1 MKRRF
6 AIALPVA
13 ALLLGGLWWTLRGA
27 APQFHAEYAEPQA
40 AIADDAAMRM
50 TAMTSAAPAALQ
62 AGAVQLALLGAAAP
76 DRYLIRNATLTIEA
90 DEPRAAVAAIQSAV
104 RSADGYVS
112 NLRESQDGLGGVHI
126 GLTVRVPEAALDAAL
141 AGMESLGKVLAK
153 NIATQDVTDE
163 FVDLD
168 ARIRNMKRA
177 EERILDHLT
186 RTGDLADIISV
197 EHELT
202 RIRDEV
208 ERMEGRMRVLDN
220 RIRFSTIELTLQQTP
235 AAQPVTPAATFSS
248 GKVLSDAVRSLVERL
263 QVAWAAAIWL
273 AVWSVL
279 WLPALAAVYLVARRL
294 RKGMATDVGVGA

>member
-1 MKRRF
+1 MKRRL
-6 AIALPVA
+6 AIALTVA
-13 ALLLGGLWWTLRGA
+13 ALLLGALWWSLRGA

-40 AIADDAAMRM
+40 VMADDAAMRM
-50 TAMTSAAPAALQ
+50 TAMASAAPAALE
-62 AGAVQLALLGAAAP
+62 AGAVQLALLGAAEP
-76 DRYLIRNATLTIEA
+76 DRYLIRNATLTLETP
-90 DEPRAAVAAIQSAV
+90 DPRAAVAAIQSAV

-112 NLRESQDGLGGVHI
+112 NLRESQDGLGGVHV
-126 GLTVRVPEAALDAAL
+126 GLTVRVPEAALDGTL
-141 AGMESLGKVLAK
+141 AGIEALGKVLAK
-153 NIATQDVTDE
+153 NVATQDVTEE

-186 RTGDLADIISV
+186 RTGDLTDIIAV
-197 EHELT
+197 EHELA

-220 RIRFSTIELTLQQTP
+220 RIRFSTIELTVQQTP

-248 GKVLSDAVRSLVERL
+248 GKVLSDAVRALVERL
-263 QVAWAAAIWL
+263 QIAWALVIWL

-279 WLPALAAVYLVARRL
+279 WLPALAAVYLIARRL
-294 RKGMATDVGVGA
+294 RKSATTRSGVGA